1 MTRHRVPF
9 RGTAGAALVVAALA
23 VGAGVPA
30 LAAVPDGRW
39 HRPGTPVP
47 AGRLSSLLAADLI
60 NAGTLW
66 ATGYVTAG
74 AQPAD
79 YPVSTLA
86 MRWAGGAW
94 TPTTVADPVTEN
106 GGESGRSVAAA
117 GASDGWL
124 VSQAWD
130 VPVVR
135 RWNGT
140 EWRRV
145 PFDLLDDGGNPVQL
159 GTVDAAGG
167 RAWVIA
173 TGIFDDISSTRVAAW
188 DGTAW
193 SWLPDLGFA
202 YGDLTDVAA
211 LARNDVWFVGGGFD
225 GGLVYQWNGRR
236 WVDRLP
242 ARPDLS
248 LSKVTATAAND
259 VWVTGDRL
267 VGEEWGPV
275 LLHWDG
281 DAWTEV
287 AVPAQLTTAGIAAA
301 PGGVWLSAVPTRA
314 DRSRY
319 LHYDGTEFTV
329 VEGPAWRDAFSVDV
343 EDVVTLPGRA
353 EPFAVGS
360 VEVLGRPERA
370 MTEVRRPVTAV
381 QP

>member
-1 MTRHRVPF
+1 MTRHRFPF

-23 VGAGVPA
+23 LGAGVPA

-39 HRPGTPVP
+39 RRPATPVP
-47 AGRLSSLLAADLI
+47 TDRISSLVAADAV
-60 NAGTLW
+60 NAASLW

-74 AQPAD
+74 TQPAD

-86 MRWAGGAW
+86 LRWAGGAW
-94 TPTTVADPVTEN
+94 TPTTVADPVTGN

-145 PFDLLDDGGNPVQL
+145 PFDLLDDDGLPVQL
-159 GTVDAAGG
+159 GKVDAAGG

-173 TGIFDDISSTRVAAW
+173 TGIFDEISSTRVAAW
-188 DGTAW
+188 DGAAW

-202 YGDLTDVAA
+202 YGDLTDSVA

-225 GGLVYQWNGRR
+225 GGLVFQWNGRR

-242 ARPDLS
+242 ARPDLN
-248 LSKVTATAAND
+248 LTHVTATAADD
-259 VWVTGDRL
+259 VWVSGDRL
-267 VGEEWGPV
+267 VGEQWGPV
-275 LLHWDG
+275 LMHWDG
-281 DAWTEV
+281 VAWSEV
-287 AVPAQLTTAGIAAA
+287 AVPAQLTTSGVTAG
-301 PGGVWLSAVPTRA
+301 PGGVWLAATPTRA

-319 LHYDGTEFTV
+319 LHYDGAEFTV
-329 VEGPAWRDAFSVDV
+329 VDGPARPDAFSVDV
-343 EDVVTLPGRA
+343 EDLVTLPGRA

-360 VEVLGRPERA
+360 VEVLGQPERA
-370 MTEVRRPVTAV
+370 MTEIRRPTAGTLE
-381 QP
+381 